1 ANPLAQFALSFGA
14 AVAGPAQP
22 PGQRW
27 QAVWQMIVAE
37 TTGEQARLDN
47 ALLADAHLHRGN
59 LRLTLGQG
67 PAAAED
73 FQKAVP
79 LYEQLHAEA
88 PQMAIYQARLAEAN
102 SSLGVLLQ
110 GSDPRRAIQSLDR
123 AAVLLKPLTERFA
136 WIADYRATLAQVHRN
151 RGVLRYVLG
160 L

>member
-1 ANPLAQFALSFGA
+1 RFALLLGA

-27 QAVWQMIVAE
+27 NAVWQMIVAE
-37 TTGEQARLDN
+37 TTGEEARREQ
-47 ALLADAHLHRGN
+47 ALLADAYLHRGN

-73 FQKAVP
+73 FQNAVP

-88 PQMAIYQARLAEAN
+88 PQTATYQARLAEAN

-110 GSDPRRAIQSLDR
+110 GSDPKRAIQSLDR

-136 WIADYRATLAQVHRN
+136 WMADYR
-151 RGVLRYVLG
+151 
-160 L
+160 